1 MLYPGMPGHDIVG
14 RVLKAGKG
22 VTRHKVGD
30 LVSVDRSFDRRGQ
43 WEPCSTGPRPRRLTA
58 NRTRG

>member
-30 LVSVDRSFDRRGQ
+30 LVSVDRSFDR
-43 WEPCSTGPRPRRLTA
+43 PRTVGALLDRSATTPPDCES
-58 NRTRG
+58 N